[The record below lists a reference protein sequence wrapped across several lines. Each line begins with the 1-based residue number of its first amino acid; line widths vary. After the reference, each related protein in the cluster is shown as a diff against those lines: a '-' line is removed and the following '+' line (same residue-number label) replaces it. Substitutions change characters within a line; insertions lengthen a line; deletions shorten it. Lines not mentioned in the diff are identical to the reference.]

1 MLKKNILTTAASWL
15 LITNISPVINTSNFV
30 TPVNAEETTSS
41 ALTNE
46 SLPQYDLPHS
56 EMRNSESISEE
67 SVDRETTA
75 ASEETAASGSAS
87 DELKNNE
94 SEETSTSEKE
104 SESTQSTEETTVEE
118 EFSETDGTSETAMA
132 PAGVAE
138 VKSWDEF
145 KQAVRDETITKIVLM
160 KSFDNPSSSDFS
172 FSSYSRKNDL
182 EIDGQGNRVDFKN
195 SSIQLGSPSG
205 TGNFHMHDIVLNQ
218 RYIGAESE
226 DIVGTRLNYTNGG
239 KWRYRFGNIKTEP
252 GVQRLARASHS
263 EVTLYGNMDLDTRAE
278 NFYLGSL
285 KMEDGTQYKGNV
297 NFYNFSIFWYNVEA
311 SSTST
316 GASKEFTIG
325 KDCRVDLTQSQIS
338 GTTYPAVYSYY
349 QALTVGENS
358 TFNVNMPGN
367 AVRFDMNGSGM
378 RIKSGAVVNLT
389 SKQNSGSVVSYSND
403 NTYLIVDPKAYF
415 YTIGRSNQP
424 LINLSANGLGTG
436 DWSRQNNKLVLN
448 SPSQYDIRNLRDGY
462 TAVQVA
468 SGSNSSNNFQILDAD
483 IDLWKLSTKPL
494 GPSDEAYSKVSFF
507 AVSGNGSS
515 EIVKT
520 SAAGLRQFSQ
530 RNYRRISGMNQNP
543 VVEWTPVTD
552 ADKSAKVR
560 VVIGYVPDNNGL
572 DTEGKINYIPVYASK
587 DQAVVTVTDTHGEV
601 KNNLPTDVDG
611 YAYYKSDKF
620 NIAGKEMAAVAQR
633 GPWSSEEAAKY
644 KVIDVTPPDPAVV
657 DGGNTQPPTIKKL
670 SGKGEPGAIV
680 TLTLNGIK
688 QNGITTRIDSNG
700 NWTLSIENLVLKKDD
715 ILQLFLQDTSGKV
728 TQIPDP
734 PKTNNSVGNIQPEED
749 YSYRD
754 AVFKSAVKIRIIGT
768 LELTSVPEKIDFG
781 TQKVSNVPK
790 EYRPDVTG
798 NLVISDTRGDEKQ
811 TWRLSVKES
820 RPLVSDKNDLSGL
833 LYYTNS
839 KEALNIG
846 KDYVVVE
853 ERKLTEDGSINL
865 SNEWN
870 SEKGLSLRVPV
881 EKQRIGKYDGTL
893 SWTLEDVPGNE

>member
-1 MLKKNILTTAASWL
+1 MLKKNILTIAASWL

-30 TPVNAEETTSS
+30 TPVNAEESTSS
-41 ALTNE
+41 ALTSE
-46 SLPQYDLPHS
+46 SLPQHDLPHS
-56 EMRNSESISEE
+56 EMRNNESISEE
-67 SVDRETTA
+67 SAEREVTA
-75 ASEETAASGSAS
+75 ISEETSTSESNS

-94 SEETSTSEKE
+94 SEEISTSEKE
-104 SESTQSTEETTVEE
+104 IETTQTTEETTEVTEE
-118 EFSETDGTSETAMA
+118 ETSDTAMA

-138 VKSWDEF
+138 VASWDEF
-145 KQAVRDETITKIVLM
+145 KQAVRNESITKIVLT
-160 KSFDNPSSSDFS
+160 KSFDNPSGSDFS
-172 FSSYSRKNDL
+172 FSSYSRKNNL

-195 SSIQLGSPSG
+195 SSIKLGSPSSES
-205 TGNFHMHDIVLNQ
+205 GNFHMHDIILNQ
-218 RYIGAESE
+218 RYGGAESE
-226 DIVGTRLNYTNGG
+226 DIVGTRLNYTSGG

-263 EVTLYGNMDLDTRAE
+263 EVTLYGTMDLDTRAE

-311 SSTST
+311 SSNST

-325 KDCRVDLTQSQIS
+325 KDCRVDLTQSQTS

-378 RIKSGAVVNLT
+378 RVKSGAVVNLT

-415 YTIGRSNQP
+415 YTIGRSNEP

-436 DWSRQNNKLVLN
+436 DWSRHNNKLVLN
-448 SPSQYDIRNLRDGY
+448 SPAQYDIRNLRDGY

-515 EIVKT
+515 ETVKT
-520 SAAGLRQFSQ
+520 SAEGLRQFSQ
-530 RNYRRISGMNQNP
+530 RAYRRISGMNQNP

-560 VVIGYVPDNNGL
+560 VIIGYVPDNNGL
-572 DTEGKINYIPVYASK
+572 DAEGKINYIPVYASK
-587 DQAVVTVTDTHGEV
+587 DQAFVTVTDTHGEV
-601 KNNLPTDVDG
+601 KKNLPTDADG
-611 YAYYKSDKF
+611 YAYYKTDKF
-620 NIAGKEMAAVAQR
+620 NLAGKDMSAVAQR
-633 GPWSSEEAAKY
+633 GPWSSEEEAKY
-644 KVIDVTPPDPAVV
+644 KVIDVTPPEPAVV
-657 DGGNTQPPTIKKL
+657 DGGNTQPPNIKAL
-670 SGKGEPGAIV
+670 SGTGEAGAIV

-688 QNGITTRIDSNG
+688 QNGITTRIDSKG
-700 NWTLSIENLVLKKDD
+700 KWTLSLGNLSLKKDD
-715 ILQLFLQDTSGKV
+715 VLQLFLQDTSGKV

-734 PKTNNSVGNIQPEED
+734 PKTNNNVGNIQPDKD
-749 YSYRD
+749 YAYRD
-754 AVFKSAVKIRIIGT
+754 AVFKSAVKILIIGT

-781 TQKVSNVPK
+781 TQKVSNVQK
-790 EYRPDVTG
+790 EYRPSVTG
-798 NLVISDTRGDEKQ
+798 DLVISDTRGNEKQ
-811 TWRLSVKES
+811 TWRLSIKES
-820 RPLVSDKNDLSGL
+820 KPLTSDKNDFSGL

-839 KEALNIG
+839 KETLNIG

-853 ERKLTEDGSINL
+853 ERKLTEDGSIDL
-865 SNEWN
+865 SKEWN
-870 SEKGLSLRVPV
+870 REKGLSLRVPV